1 MATEKRRFLLIE
13 LLLAAV
19 LSFLLL
25 GLVLDRRQKPQKV
38 IGVVIHQS
46 SEASWR
52 GFLSGARAAAEDES
66 VVLSVAENVNLMKAS
81 DFDKTVQDTLSS
93 GAAAL
98 IAKPVTGG
106 AALELMQALSGRMPV
121 ILAGASD
128 VSVCSVT
135 PDNYAMGHSVG
146 EEIRADYESGLS
158 GKTLGILLPEE
169 SAGDA
174 QQALS
179 GLQDA
184 LDGSGVKI
192 LYKVKNSLTDTGGA
206 DVIQRQQWVDIVAAL
221 DDNNLGIAGE
231 LSLSRNL
238 HGAVV
243 YGIGKS
249 EKNLHLL
256 EKKALRAVVFP
267 DEFTMGYE
275 SVQTAVQGLGRGRSL
290 SPQTIPYKILRPS
303 TLFAEDNDALMY
315 LMSR

>member
-1 MATEKRRFLLIE
+1 MASEKRRFLLIE
-13 LLLAAV
+13 LLLAV
-19 LSFLLL
+19 ILSFLLF
-25 GLVLDRRQKPQKV
+25 GLVLDRRQKPLKV
-38 IGVVIHQS
+38 VGVVINQS
-46 SEASWR
+46 ADASWR

-66 VVLSVAENVNLMKAS
+66 VVLSVAENVNLAQAS
-81 DFDKTVQDTLSS
+81 DFEKTVQDAVSS

-106 AALELMQALSGRMPV
+106 ASMELLQTLSGRMPV
-121 ILAGASD
+121 ILAGAAD
-128 VSVCSVT
+128 TSVCSVT
-135 PDNYAMGHSVG
+135 PDNYAMGYSVG

-169 SAGDA
+169 PSGDA
-174 QQALS
+174 QQALR

-184 LDGSGVKI
+184 LYGSGVKI
-192 LYKVKNSLTDTGGA
+192 LYEVKNSRTNAEGA
-206 DVIQRQQWVDIVAAL
+206 DAVQRQQWADIVAAL
-221 DDNNLGIAGE
+221 DDNNLAIAGD

-238 HGAVV
+238 HGAMV

-267 DEFTMGYE
+267 DEFTMGYK
-275 SVQTAVQGLGRGRSL
+275 SVQEAARGLGHGQRLTS
-290 SPQTIPYKILRPS
+290 QTIPYKVLRPS
-303 TLFAEDNDALMY
+303 TLFAEDNEALMY

>member
-1 MATEKRRFLLIE
+1 MASEKRRFLLVE

-46 SEASWR
+46 AEGSWR
-52 GFLSGARAAAEDES
+52 GFLSGARAAAADED
-66 VVLSVAENVNLMKAS
+66 VVLSVTENVNLAQAS
-81 DFDKTVQDTLSS
+81 DFEKTVQDAVSS

-98 IAKPVTGG
+98 IAKPVTDG
-106 AALELMQALSGRMPV
+106 ASLELLQTLSGRMPV

-128 VSVCSVT
+128 ASVCSVT
-135 PDNYAMGHSVG
+135 PDNYAMGYSVG

-158 GKTLGILLPEE
+158 GKTLGILLPEK
-169 SAGDA
+169 SSGDTR
-174 QQALS
+174 QALL

-192 LYKVKNSLTDTGGA
+192 LYEVKNSLTNTEGA
-206 DVIQRQQWVDIVAAL
+206 DAVQRQQWVDIVAAL
-221 DDNNLGIAGE
+221 DDNNLGIAGD
-231 LSLSRNL
+231 LSLTRNL

-267 DEFTMGYE
+267 DEFTMGYK
-275 SVQTAVQGLGRGRSL
+275 SVQEAARALGRGRRPA
-290 SPQTIPYKILRPS
+290 PQTIPYKVLRPS
-303 TLFAEDNDALMY
+303 TLFAEENDSLMY